1 VKLGM
6 IVLLLLGIDAAGN
19 DMSMLELLWDNTGF
33 YAISTIHG
41 GRKNLIVQRIRGLRN
56 YAGYLMPSAHHIQS
70 TW

>member
-1 VKLGM
+1 
-6 IVLLLLGIDAAGN
+6 
-19 DMSMLELLWDNTGF
+19 MSMLELLWDNTGF